1 MIISILIQI
10 GFESS
15 LNTFY
20 DIVLLAR
27 ENLNDPNLREK
38 KKQEIQDCL
47 ILVVLNMNAV
57 FMKTN
62 QLQYLLCFSGH
73 VTGEHVK
80 AQTGAAVSTDDL
92 LPRWTSRRS

>member
-27 ENLNDPNLREK
+27 ENLNDQHLRGK
-38 KKQEIQDCL
+38 KHQEIQD
-47 ILVVLNMNAV
+47 
-57 FMKTN
+57 
-62 QLQYLLCFSGH
+62 
-73 VTGEHVK
+73 
-80 AQTGAAVSTDDL
+80 
-92 LPRWTSRRS
+92 